1 MDKVIKHLLTQTS
14 PLYFVS
20 SSSEQT
26 VGTNSNAIKWCAVG
40 HAETAKC
47 DTWSI
52 NSVTDDTAAIECQN
66 APSVEECL
74 KKIMVTLFV
83 TSVFPNVYTIQR
95 HQFADTIFLLQ
106 RKEADAMAVDG
117 GEVYT
122 AGKCG
127 LVPAMVEQYDAGM
140 IWRQHK
146 SHIVLFDLSFPA

>member
-83 TSVFPNVYTIQR
+83 TSVFPNVYTI
-95 HQFADTIFLLQ
+95 
-106 RKEADAMAVDG
+106 
-117 GEVYT
+117 
-122 AGKCG
+122 
-127 LVPAMVEQYDAGM
+127 
-140 IWRQHK
+140 
-146 SHIVLFDLSFPA
+146 